1 MPGPT
6 EVPEPPRVVAPP
18 RADATESAK
27 AAPRARRRGK
37 RGPKP
42 DLPRTGPSAG
52 ILSDMPIRRQRGRIG
67 RVIYGAVGDAQDKV
81 LLARALDKS
90 EKHVR
95 PFGARD
101 KFSRGVMALVAH
113 AGDEVKKRIAEDSEL
128 ANFYWAALR
137 NGVKLGDTT
146 CLQLYTKIL
155 KLVDEE
161 KQVVVTVLHQLGMS
175 SMDELERMVETHRE
189 SADVTPEHRAAV
201 CADYLELYLNAHP
214 VERQAFVR
222 RLGGEVVVRSDSFA
236 TVEPD
241 RE

>member
-1 MPGPT
+1 MPARPDSSPT
-6 EVPEPPRVVAPP
+6 PPAAP
-18 RADATESAK
+18 DASAPVSAK

-37 RGPKP
+37 RGSEVIS
-42 DLPRTGPSAG
+42 PRTGPSAG
-52 ILSDMPIRRQRGRIG
+52 VLSDMPIRRQKGRIG

-236 TVEPD
+236 RVEPD
-241 RE
+241 DGQ